1 MTRVARL
8 LLLVF
13 AVVSFLAGGAQ
24 AAPMTIYPT
33 PTTGYSVTFPGSS
46 VSNQPIPGY
55 PGWFYWGRGNAT
67 VGITGTYPQSGFGSF
82 YLQGVGSS
90 SQGGVLYTPGIIL
103 GSLADFTGGSYD
115 WYRSSSSTNPTTQA
129 PAFALIVDFDGNPL
143 TTGDIRFL
151 NYEPIYNG
159 SSIPTNTWVTEN
171 ITTSS
176 IFWSTYNNS
185 LGNSPL
191 TTWVSTYPNAVVL
204 GFTSYFGS
212 GWNGQFFGG
221 VDNLSWQFSNQ
232 PQAGPFNFEVE
243 VPEPATLATLG
254 LMLTGTW
261 VLRRRRS

>member
-8 LLLVF
+8 FLVMF
-13 AVVSFLAGGAQ
+13 TSVSFLAGGVQ

-33 PTTGYSVTFPGSS
+33 PTTGYTVTFLGSV
-46 VSNQPIPGY
+46 VSDQPITGY
-55 PGWFYWGRGNAT
+55 SGWFYWGRGNAT
-67 VGITGTYPQSGFGSF
+67 VGITGTYPQSGLGAF

-90 SQGGVLYTPGIIL
+90 SQGGVRYTPGIIL

-115 WYRSSSSTNPTTQA
+115 WYRSSSSTNPASQA
-129 PAFALIVDFDGNPL
+129 PAFALIVDFDGNPS

-159 SSIPTNTWVTEN
+159 SSIPTDTWVTEN

-176 IFWSTYNNS
+176 IFWSTYNTS
-185 LGNSPL
+185 LGYSPL
-191 TTWVSTYPNAVVL
+191 TSWVSTYPNAIVL

-232 PQAGPFNFEVE
+232 SPAGPFNFEVE
-243 VPEPATLATLG
+243 TPEPATLATFG
-254 LMLTGTW
+254 VMLAGAW
-261 VLRRRRS
+261 VFRRRRS

>member
-1 MTRVARL
+1 M
-8 LLLVF
+8 
-13 AVVSFLAGGAQ
+13 
-24 AAPMTIYPT
+24 
-33 PTTGYSVTFPGSS
+33 
-46 VSNQPIPGY
+46 
-55 PGWFYWGRGNAT
+55 
-67 VGITGTYPQSGFGSF
+67 GTYS
-82 YLQGVGSS
+82 
-90 SQGGVLYTPGIIL
+90 
-103 GSLADFTGGSYD
+103 
-115 WYRSSSSTNPTTQA
+115 
-129 PAFALIVDFDGNPL
+129 
-143 TTGDIRFL
+143 TTGDVRFL

-176 IFWSTYNNS
+176 IFWSTHNTT
-185 LGNSPL
+185 LGYKPL
-191 TTWVSTYPNAVVL
+191 TTWVSNYPNAVVL

-254 LMLTGTW
+254 LMLTGVW